1 MTQENLMAEPLHYS
15 SDEVIRNFTA
25 VLGSYTFVQEMQ
37 TLRVGRLQFRKKKK
51 VLREF
56 TALFIALW
64 RIALDKS
71 FPEDAELIFEEFVSR
86 LSNHLNQSSKNTK
99 LLLQQIEVYQT
110 LLDEKRDADFSEV
123 AVFITQQLETD
134 PAEQLKTKHKLAL
147 LIRATYT
154 LIFDR
159 LI

>member
-1 MTQENLMAEPLHYS
+1 MTQETVNAAPLHYS

-25 VLGSYTFVQEMQ
+25 VLGSYTFSQEMQ
-37 TLRVGRLQFRKKKK
+37 ALRVGKLQFLRKKK

-71 FPEDAELIFEEFVSR
+71 FPEDADLIFEEFQSR
-86 LSNHLNQSSKNTK
+86 LSNYLNQSSKNTK
-99 LLLQQIEVYQT
+99 LLLQQIAVYQT
-110 LLDEKRDADFSEV
+110 LLEKKRDADFSEV

-147 LIRATYT
+147 LTRSAYK